1 MERPG
6 DRRKLGVE
14 TASRLRDLRATK
26 IQVEVEAMKACQADL
41 QWTNRKSSKFSARM
55 TGWLG
60 AGSMMALVLVG
71 ASGCGYPA
79 HSAAPGSKQA
89 IEAAVARYVA
99 ATNRGDAD
107 ALAALYADDAML
119 LPPDHE
125 PIKGRQAIGDFWR
138 QGTDEGLEVT
148 TLAVEVDG
156 DLGYLVG
163 RYHLPQTDE
172 EPADSGKYV
181 MCLKRQRDG
190 SWKLTA
196 DIWNRSGDDEEDDD
210 PGPAPSIS

>member
-1 MERPG
+1 M
-6 DRRKLGVE
+6 
-14 TASRLRDLRATK
+14 RA
-26 IQVEVEAMKACQADL
+26 CCADH
-41 QWTNRKSSKFSARM
+41 QWTTQKYSKISARM

-60 AGSMMALVLVG
+60 AGWMVPLAAVLATAC
-71 ASGCGYPA
+71 ASHTRPPA
-79 HSAAPGSKQA
+79 TGSRRA

-99 ATNRGDAD
+99 ASNRGDAE

-148 TLAVEVDG
+148 TLTVEVDG

-163 RYHLPQTDE
+163 RYHLPPTDE

-196 DIWNRSGDDEEDDD
+196 DIWNRSGDDEEGDDG
-210 PGPAPSIS
+210 GPAPSIT

>member
-1 MERPG
+1 
-6 DRRKLGVE
+6 
-14 TASRLRDLRATK
+14 
-26 IQVEVEAMKACQADL
+26 MKACKADL
-41 QWTNRKSSKFSARM
+41 WLTTSKYSKISARM
-55 TGWLG
+55 TVWLTTGGMVLLAG
-60 AGSMMALVLVG
+60 ALLT
-71 ASGCGYPA
+71 GCGRPA
-79 HSAAPGSKQA
+79 GPAESGSRQA
-89 IEAAVARYVA
+89 IEAAVRRYVA
-99 ATNRGDAD
+99 ASNQGDAE

-125 PIKGRQAIGDFWR
+125 PVQGREAIGTYWR

-148 TLAVEVDG
+148 TLTVEVDG

-163 RYHLPQTDE
+163 RYHLSPTDE

-196 DIWNRSGDDEEDDD
+196 DIWNRSGDGEGDDD
-210 PGPAPSIS
+210 TTPSPSIT

>member
-1 MERPG
+1 
-6 DRRKLGVE
+6 
-14 TASRLRDLRATK
+14 
-26 IQVEVEAMKACQADL
+26 MKACQADL
-41 QWTNRKSSKFSARM
+41 RLSTGKYSKISARM
-55 TGWLG
+55 TGWRATGWTVPL
-60 AGSMMALVLVG
+60 AVALV
-71 ASGCGYPA
+71 AGCGGG
-79 HSAAPGSKQA
+79 SARPSESGSRQA
-89 IEAAVARYVA
+89 IEAAVRRYVA
-99 ATNRGDAD
+99 ASNQGDAE

-125 PIKGRQAIGDFWR
+125 PIRGREAIGAFWR

-156 DLGYLVG
+156 DLGYSVG
-163 RYHLPQTDE
+163 RYHLPPTDE

-196 DIWNRSGDDEEDDD
+196 DIWNRSTEDDVD
-210 PGPAPSIS
+210 DDSSPAPSIT